1 MLVGFDYGSSNCA
14 MGVMNAQQTVELVPL
29 EQGKHF
35 LPSTLYTPHS
45 ALVVDYVTEHLKG
58 THHEAVFLQTRQ
70 PLLNSMTRIKSELD
84 FQSGDKA
91 IFVGREAIEEYTQFP
106 DEGYFVKSPKSFF
119 GAVGLKQAQINF
131 FEDIA
136 TAMILNIKQRAENSL
151 QKSLT
156 HTVIGRPVNF
166 QAVGAEESNQQA
178 LNILERAAQR
188 AGFTEVAFLYEPL
201 AAGIEY
207 ETNLTIDKKV
217 LVIDIGGGTSDCSF
231 VQMGPSFRDNS
242 ERDND
247 FLAHSGK
254 RIGGNDL
261 DIALSYHGLM
271 PLLGLGSQFKSGLP
285 LPNQAFWQ
293 ACKIN
298 DVNLQSQFY
307 SKANTRELIAQL
319 RDVSEP
325 ELFKRLIDLQQNK
338 QGHQLV
344 QQGEAAKIALSS
356 QPEFNCN
363 LGFLADALDK
373 NITLAELGLAVDSSI
388 KQIVEL
394 AQQAIKDAGTAPDVI
409 YLTGGSAQSPL
420 VKAALSEH
428 LGNIP
433 MINGDHFGSVT
444 AGLTKWAQ
452 MLYR

>member
-14 MGVMNAQQTVELVPL
+14 MGVMSAQQTVELVPL
-29 EQGKHF
+29 EQGKYF

-45 ALVVDYVTEHLKG
+45 ALVVDYVAEHLKG

-70 PLLNSMTRIKSELD
+70 PLLNSMARIKSELD

-91 IFVGREAIEEYTQFP
+91 IFVGREAIDEYTQFP

-207 ETNLTIDKKV
+207 ETNL
-217 LVIDIGGGTSDCSF
+217 S
-231 VQMGPSFRDNS
+231 
-242 ERDND
+242 
-247 FLAHSGK
+247 
-254 RIGGNDL
+254 
-261 DIALSYHGLM
+261 
-271 PLLGLGSQFKSGLP
+271 
-285 LPNQAFWQ
+285 
-293 ACKIN
+293 
-298 DVNLQSQFY
+298 
-307 SKANTRELIAQL
+307 LIH
-319 RDVSEP
+319 
-325 ELFKRLIDLQQNK
+325 I
-338 QGHQLV
+338 
-344 QQGEAAKIALSS
+344 
-356 QPEFNCN
+356 
-363 LGFLADALDK
+363 
-373 NITLAELGLAVDSSI
+373 
-388 KQIVEL
+388 
-394 AQQAIKDAGTAPDVI
+394 
-409 YLTGGSAQSPL
+409 
-420 VKAALSEH
+420 
-428 LGNIP
+428 
-433 MINGDHFGSVT
+433 
-444 AGLTKWAQ
+444 
-452 MLYR
+452 